1 MNILSKINSMAVS
14 NPKELIKI
22 AENRYDAELNAV
34 VNRVVENE
42 NHKIILL
49 AGPSGSGKTTT
60 AHIIKNKLTL
70 KGKKVEVIS
79 LDHFFLPMD
88 KMPLQDNGE
97 KDFESVYSLDISAIH
112 HCFNELISKGKTE
125 IPIFDFK
132 KLSNKERHTID
143 ISNGGILIV
152 EGLHALNPVLTNEL
166 ESKNLFKIYISVN
179 RTVLND
185 KGERLLSSR
194 QLRLIR
200 RISRDS
206 IYRNTT
212 ALATLKFWTSVVKGE
227 EKYLYCFKDSADYK
241 LATFHSFEPCVFK
254 NIITELLKNL
264 PKTADNYDYIME
276 AKSALEQFVSIDIDL
291 VPETSLIREF
301 IVGGIYES
309 QK

>member
-112 HCFNELISKGKTE
+112 HCFNELISKLVRDEQSSNIFDILVTFEVLNELKSKLVKTE
-125 IPIFDFK
+125 QP
-132 KLSNKERHTID
+132 
-143 ISNGGILIV
+143 
-152 EGLHALNPVLTNEL
+152 
-166 ESKNLFKIYISVN
+166 
-179 RTVLND
+179 
-185 KGERLLSSR
+185 
-194 QLRLIR
+194 
-200 RISRDS
+200 
-206 IYRNTT
+206 
-212 ALATLKFWTSVVKGE
+212 
-227 EKYLYCFKDSADYK
+227 
-241 LATFHSFEPCVFK
+241 
-254 NIITELLKNL
+254 
-264 PKTADNYDYIME
+264 
-276 AKSALEQFVSIDIDL
+276 
-291 VPETSLIREF
+291 
-301 IVGGIYES
+301 
-309 QK
+309 